1 MVCKNCGREFEGTF
15 CPSCGTKAEGALPVC
30 PVCGAPHAAGD
41 LFCPRCGYD
50 YRRPSAS
57 VPMAGTAAPQA
68 VHNAPAVRPAPPVQ
82 PAQPA
87 EAVPEA
93 APAAQSAPPVPP
105 APASKAKLYGLLRY
119 ASAALL
125 GLYAVLLFAFYAAP
139 LASVFWS
146 ALGSVYD
153 FKVFEGLKTASI
165 GIVLI
170 VFGVLTAV
178 AAAVLALI
186 GKKTVRG
193 KKFCIFQK
201 SISAEWLFAGVACAV
216 YLVMLIVGIAAA
228 AVVGGEDMEAGAAP
242 ILVIV
247 FALVFAGATVGLQL
261 WRRVLGKRE
270 PALLIEEAAA
280 SEAVR
285 VAKKPKKE
293 AAVTGHAEE
302 ALLAEGYGEK
312 PAQFDAVNALVRF
325 KRVMLFILFGLI
337 LPVCA
342 SMVIGS
348 FTSPSGAASVR
359 IREESEAFMIRMICG
374 ITFPCWAVSIAAAL
388 LFARRPKH
396 KFGRAKMC
404 GALSGWLWSL
414 GYFILSMPL
423 GYAALFDIAFR
434 GKGYDWLMAIVVSVT
449 MVSFIVSVVACVGAS
464 KLRKRARIA
473 FYGTTKPDR
482 EQEPLIAFAE
492 YEKRS
497 IAYTAVQKQKMKP
510 PYSVRVKVK
519 WISFVAV
526 TLAAVVTAVLVIT
539 FVPEKRID
547 LRDVKE
553 IELGDYRSSVTYVFG
568 YPYNQDPDDLVYE
581 YYNGD
586 YEDMLRRYN
595 DLMKNADS
603 LEDLKELARLE
614 EDLNTTV
621 RQYLRITFEGSQGF
635 AKVAAVYFDA
645 AYSDDVTVQ
654 KREAGTSIVELD
666 EESSRVSYSVEYTD
680 GSYCL
685 GTASCEIVAA
695 EGMNIIT
702 WWDAFG
708 IEHSVRRTA

>member
-216 YLVMLIVGIAAA
+216 PGRVFSLPSEACRFGEKDSIFLREKIAVIGAELKFKYSFPDEIERRRCYFRLKRA
-228 AVVGGEDMEAGAAP
+228 SLPKGRSMGCVFVNPEEESAGALIERCGLKGVRIGEARVSEVHANF
-242 ILVIV
+242 ILNEGGSSADVSALI
-247 FALVFAGATVGLQL
+247 ALVKE
-261 WRRVLGKRE
+261 RVERE
-270 PALLIEEAAA
+270 
-280 SEAVR
+280 
-285 VAKKPKKE
+285 
-293 AAVTGHAEE
+293 TGVV
-302 ALLAEGYGEK
+302 L
-312 PAQFDAVNALVRF
+312 
-325 KRVMLFILFGLI
+325 
-337 LPVCA
+337 
-342 SMVIGS
+342 
-348 FTSPSGAASVR
+348 
-359 IREESEAFMIRMICG
+359 REE
-374 ITFPCWAVSIAAAL
+374 
-388 LFARRPKH
+388 
-396 KFGRAKMC
+396 
-404 GALSGWLWSL
+404 
-414 GYFILSMPL
+414 
-423 GYAALFDIAFR
+423 
-434 GKGYDWLMAIVVSVT
+434 
-449 MVSFIVSVVACVGAS
+449 
-464 KLRKRARIA
+464 
-473 FYGTTKPDR
+473 
-482 EQEPLIAFAE
+482 
-492 YEKRS
+492 
-497 IAYTAVQKQKMKP
+497 
-510 PYSVRVKVK
+510 
-519 WISFVAV
+519 
-526 TLAAVVTAVLVIT
+526 
-539 FVPEKRID
+539 
-547 LRDVKE
+547 
-553 IELGDYRSSVTYVFG
+553 
-568 YPYNQDPDDLVYE
+568 
-581 YYNGD
+581 
-586 YEDMLRRYN
+586 
-595 DLMKNADS
+595 
-603 LEDLKELARLE
+603 
-614 EDLNTTV
+614 
-621 RQYLRITFEGSQGF
+621 
-635 AKVAAVYFDA
+635 
-645 AYSDDVTVQ
+645 
-654 KREAGTSIVELD
+654 
-666 EESSRVSYSVEYTD
+666 
-680 GSYCL
+680 
-685 GTASCEIVAA
+685 
-695 EGMNIIT
+695 
-702 WWDAFG
+702 
-708 IEHSVRRTA
+708 VRRLP